1 MNYLIRKTLRPFFF
15 IVTVQL
21 PILAG
26 EVATEKKV
34 QLTSE
39 KKPETTVLV
48 FDLDDTLIG
57 STGLNKLKRNL
68 SIVWK
73 SLPMNFFNLLSVR
86 NHRQERSCGDKR
98 FCFNNQPAPGGG
110 CMQFAFLGVQGT
122 YSERFQSFIPSLLNT
137 TWKYTDFLPGV
148 FDLLYS
154 LIENKKHRDVTIVFA
169 TNKDYVSYV
178 DVAASIDKKSSNAF
192 SNTAAF
198 TLVTQPTQ
206 SWLDTYLDIS
216 NKKLPKPFADFIH
229 RIKNANE
236 TEAQKNRIFFAR
248 KENGKSEGYE
258 KPDAEYF
265 TILETLLK
273 TEIEQKRGKKIK
285 KIIFFDDKQA
295 NVIAAKK
302 TINNLEGYIVKT
314 TKDIVKGL
322 LEQNVL
328 SKKEDSYVLRNYQL

>member
-1 MNYLIRKTLRPFFF
+1 MNYFIRKTLRPLFFML
-15 IVTVQL
+15 VLQL

-26 EVATEKKV
+26 EVTTEKKV

-68 SIVWK
+68 SIVWQ
-73 SLPMNFFNLLSVR
+73 SLPGNFFNLLSVKH
-86 NHRQERSCGDKR
+86 HRQETPCGDKR
-98 FCFNNQPAPGGG
+98 FCFNNQRAPGGG

-148 FDLLYS
+148 SELLYS
-154 LIENKKHRDVTIVFA
+154 LIENQKRRDVTIVFA
-169 TNKDYVSYV
+169 TNKDYISYI
-178 DVAASIDKKSSNAF
+178 DVANSIDKKRSNSF

-198 TLVTQPTQ
+198 SLVTQPTQ
-206 SWLDTYLDIS
+206 SWLDTYFDIS

-248 KENGKSEGYE
+248 QKNGKPEGYE

-265 TILETLLK
+265 TMLEALINN
-273 TEIEQKRGKKIK
+273 EIGEKKGKKIK
-285 KIIFFDDKQA
+285 KIIFFDDKSA
-295 NVIAAKK
+295 NVTAAKN
-302 TINNLEGYIVKT
+302 TIKGLEGYVVKT

-328 SKKEDSYVLRNYQL
+328 SKKEDSHVLRHYQL